1 MEIKIT
7 LKNYRCFSDSNPAIF
22 SLQKGFTGFVGVNN
36 SGKSSLLKF
45 FYEFR
50 NLFQHLSHLG
60 TLLHALRSV
69 REGPVPFD
77 LAPSIKDTEEVF
89 CNANNRDLTIRID
102 FIAPAHT
109 WERDA
114 IPIPNRL
121 DITIPRGT
129 TTLHAELYLS
139 DGRLDIEQK
148 LKDRDNILYVEDDPK
163 ADLTDI
169 GRVFEDLAE
178 TLYIGPFRNA
188 LNVASDRD
196 YFDIKVGRNFIG
208 SWRDFK
214 TGNIRKHN
222 ETAIRLTKD
231 IKNIFGF
238 DDLEINPSADDETIQ
253 VSINEKSYKL
263 QELGSGITQF
273 FLVLANAA
281 TKRPSYIF
289 IDEPELNL
297 HPSLQLDFL
306 TTLGSYARE
315 GIVFATHSIG
325 LARASSDRIY
335 SVRMNNEGKSEVAEF
350 EAIPYLSELL
360 GELSFS
366 GYRELGSDK
375 ILLVEGTTD
384 VKTIQQF
391 LRLYRKDHQIVLLP
405 LGGGSLINGSSEV
418 ELGEI
423 KRISE
428 NVFALIDSERASL
441 EGALDPDREEFVET
455 CEKVGITC
463 HVLDRR
469 ATENYFTDEAVKN
482 TKGSEYRA
490 LEPYQLLKD
499 ISPSWSKTE
508 NWRIARAMT
517 LEDLNETDLG
527 KFIDSL

>member
-1 MEIKIT
+1 MKIKIT
-7 LKNYRCFSDSNPAIF
+7 LKNYRCFPDSNPARF
-22 SLQKGFTGFVGVNN
+22 SLQKGFTSFIGVNN

-50 NLFQHLSHLG
+50 NLFQQLSHLG
-60 TLLHALRSV
+60 TLLNVLQGNDSY
-69 REGPVPFD
+69 FN

-89 CNANNRDLTIRID
+89 CNANNRDLNIRID
-102 FIAPAHT
+102 FTATAHT
-109 WERDA
+109 EERDA
-114 IPIPNRL
+114 IPIPNRI

-129 TTLHAELYLS
+129 TTWLAKLYLA
-139 DGRLDIEQK
+139 DGQLDSEQK
-148 LKDRDNILYVEDDPK
+148 LKIVDNILYVGDNQK

-169 GRVFEDLAE
+169 GQVFGNLAE
-178 TLYIGPFRNA
+178 AFYIGPFRNA

-214 TGNIRKHN
+214 TGNIRKQN

-238 DDLEINPSADDETIQ
+238 DNLEINPSADNETIQ

-281 TKRPSYIF
+281 TKQPSYIF

-325 LARASSDRIY
+325 LARASADRIY
-335 SVRMNNEGKSEVAEF
+335 SVRMNNEGKSEVDEF

-405 LGGGSLINGSSEV
+405 LGGSSLINGSSEI

-428 NVFALIDSERASL
+428 NVFALIDSERASS
-441 EGALDPDREEFVET
+441 EAPLDPDREEFVET

-482 TKGSEYRA
+482 IKGSEYQA
-490 LEPYQLLKD
+490 LDPYQSLKE
-499 ISPSWSKTE
+499 SSRGWSKAE
-508 NWRIARAMT
+508 NWRIAREMT
-517 LEDLNETDLG
+517 KEDLTATDLG
-527 KFIDSL
+527 KFLDSL

>member
-60 TLLHALRSV
+60 TLFRALRSV
-69 REGPVPFD
+69 REGPVPFN
-77 LAPSIKDTEEVF
+77 LASSIKDTEEVF
-89 CNANNRDLTIRID
+89 YNDNNRDLTIRID

-109 WERDA
+109 RERDG

-129 TTLHAELYLS
+129 TTLHAELYLA

-169 GRVFEDLAE
+169 GQVFKDLAE
-178 TLYIGPFRNA
+178 TFYIGPFRNA
-188 LNVASDRD
+188 LNVASNES
-196 YFDIKVGRNFIG
+196 YFDIDVGQNFIRA
-208 SWRDFK
+208 WRSFK
-214 TGNIRKHN
+214 TGDIKRYN
-222 ETAIRLTKD
+222 ETAIRLTEDIKD
-231 IKNIFGF
+231 IFEFNN
-238 DDLEINPSADDETIQ
+238 LEINSSSDDKTIQ
-253 VSINEKSYKL
+253 VFIGEKSYKL

-281 TKRPSYIF
+281 TKQPSYIL

-297 HPSLQLDFL
+297 HPSLQLEFL
-306 TTLGSYARE
+306 AALASYARE

-325 LARASSDRIY
+325 LARSSADRIY

-366 GYRELGSDK
+366 GYRELGFDK

-405 LGGGSLINGSSEV
+405 LGGGSLINGSSET

-428 NVFALIDSERASL
+428 NVYALIDSERTSL
-441 EGALDPDREEFVET
+441 DAQIGSDREEFAET
-455 CEKVGITC
+455 CKKVGITC
-463 HVLDRR
+463 QVLDRR

-482 TKGSEYRA
+482 TKGSEY
-490 LEPYQLLKD
+490 
-499 ISPSWSKTE
+499 
-508 NWRIARAMT
+508 
-517 LEDLNETDLG
+517 
-527 KFIDSL
+527 

>member
-1 MEIKIT
+1 MKIKIT
-7 LKNYRCFSDSNPAIF
+7 LKNYRCFSDSNPARF
-22 SLQKGFTGFVGVNN
+22 SLQKGFTSFIGVNN

-50 NLFQHLSHLG
+50 NLFGHLSHIG
-60 TLLHALRSV
+60 TLGSAPQTRTY
-69 REGPVPFD
+69 FN
-77 LAPSIKDTEEVF
+77 LASSIKDPEEVF

-102 FIAPAHT
+102 FMVTAHT
-109 WERDA
+109 RERDA
-114 IPIPNRL
+114 IPIPNRI
-121 DITIPRGT
+121 DITIPRGASD
-129 TTLHAELYLS
+129 LHAERVELYLA
-139 DGRLDIEQK
+139 DGQLDTEQRLEV
-148 LKDRDNILYVEDDPK
+148 RDKILYVGDDQK

-169 GRVFEDLAE
+169 GQVFGDLAKAF
-178 TLYIGPFRNA
+178 YIGPFRNA
-188 LNVASDRD
+188 LNVASGKD
-196 YFDIKVGRNFIG
+196 YFDIKVGQDFIK

-214 TGNIRKHN
+214 TGNIKRHN

-231 IKNIFGF
+231 IENIFGF
-238 DDLEINPSADDETIQ
+238 DNLEINPSADDETIQ
-253 VSINEKSYKL
+253 VFINGESYKL

-281 TKRPSYIF
+281 TKQPSYIL

-325 LARASSDRIY
+325 LARASADRIY
-335 SVRMNNEGKSEVAEF
+335 SVRMNNEGESEVTEF
-350 EAIPYLSELL
+350 ETTPRLSELL

-366 GYRELGSDK
+366 GYRELGFDK

-405 LGGGSLINGSSEV
+405 LGGGSLINGSSEM

-428 NVFALIDSERASL
+428 NVCALIDSERASL
-441 EGALDPDREEFVET
+441 DAQIGSDREEFVET
-455 CEKVGITC
+455 CKKVGITC

-490 LEPYQLLKD
+490 LEPYQLLKE
-499 ISPSWSKTE
+499 SSRGWSKAE

-527 KFIDSL
+527 KFLNSL

>member
-1 MEIKIT
+1 MKIKIT
-7 LKNYRCFSDSNPAIF
+7 LKNYRCFSDSNPARF
-22 SLQKGFTGFVGVNN
+22 SLQKDFTSFVGVNN

-60 TLLHALRSV
+60 VLLSVLRGEDSY
-69 REGPVPFD
+69 FD
-77 LAPSIKDTEEVF
+77 LAPSIKDTDEVF
-89 CNANNRDLTIRID
+89 CNANNRDLNMQID
-102 FIAPAHT
+102 FIDTAHT
-109 WERDA
+109 GEQDA
-114 IPIPNRL
+114 IPIPDRI
-121 DITIPRGT
+121 DITIKRGT
-129 TTLHAELYLS
+129 TTWLAKLYVADEQLNT
-139 DGRLDIEQK
+139 EQK
-148 LKDRDNILYVEDDPK
+148 LEIRDNILYVEDDPK

-169 GRVFEDLAE
+169 GQVFENLAE
-178 TLYIGPFRNA
+178 VFYIGPFRNA
-188 LNVASDRD
+188 LNVVSDKD
-196 YFDIKVGRNFIG
+196 YFDIKVGRDFIK

-214 TGNIRKHN
+214 TGNTRKHN

-366 GYRELGSDK
+366 GYRELGFDK

-441 EGALDPDREEFVET
+441 EAPLDPDREEFVET

-482 TKGSEYRA
+482 IKGSEYRA

-499 ISPSWSKTE
+499 ISHSWSKTE
-508 NWRIARAMT
+508 NWRIARATT

-527 KFIDSL
+527 EFLYSL

>member
-1 MEIKIT
+1 MKIKIT
-7 LKNYRCFSDSNPAIF
+7 LKNYRCFSDSNPARF
-22 SLQKGFTGFVGVNN
+22 SLQKGFTSFIGVNN

-50 NLFQHLSHLG
+50 DLFRRLSHLD
-60 TLLHALRSV
+60 TLLYVMRGNDSH
-69 REGPVPFD
+69 FD

-102 FIAPAHT
+102 FIPPAHT
-109 WERDA
+109 EERGA
-114 IPIPNRL
+114 IPVPNRI

-129 TTLHAELYLS
+129 TTWLAKLYLA
-139 DGRLDIEQK
+139 DEQLGTEQK
-148 LKDRDNILYVEDDPK
+148 LKIVGDIVYVGDDQK

-169 GRVFEDLAE
+169 GQVFGDLAE
-178 TLYIGPFRNA
+178 AFYIGPFRNA
-188 LNVASDRD
+188 LNVASGKD
-196 YFDIKVGRNFIG
+196 YFDIKVGQDFIK

-214 TGNIRKHN
+214 TGNIKRHN
-222 ETAIRLTKD
+222 ETAIGLTKD

-238 DDLEINPSADDETIQ
+238 DSLEINPSADAETIQ

-281 TKRPSYIF
+281 TKPPSYIF

-325 LARASSDRIY
+325 LARASADRIY

-366 GYRELGSDK
+366 GYRELGFDK

-405 LGGGSLINGSSEV
+405 LGGGSLINGSSEI

-441 EGALDPDREEFVET
+441 DAPLDLDREEFVET

-469 ATENYFTDEAVKN
+469 ATENYFTDEAIKN
-482 TKGSEYRA
+482 IKGSEYQA
-490 LEPYQLLKD
+490 LDPYQLLKD
-499 ISPSWSKTE
+499 ISHSWSKAE
-508 NWRIARAMT
+508 NWRIAREMT
-517 LEDLNETDLG
+517 LEDLTATDLG
-527 KFIDSL
+527 KFLYSL

>member
-1 MEIKIT
+1 MKIKIT
-7 LKNYRCFSDSNPAIF
+7 LKNYRCFSDSNPARF
-22 SLQKGFTGFVGVNN
+22 SLQKDFTSFVGVNN

-60 TLLHALRSV
+60 VLLSVLRGEDSY
-69 REGPVPFD
+69 FD
-77 LAPSIKDTEEVF
+77 LAPSIKDTDEVF
-89 CNANNRDLTIRID
+89 CNANNRDLNMQID
-102 FIAPAHT
+102 FIDTAHT
-109 WERDA
+109 GEQDA
-114 IPIPNRL
+114 IPIPDRI
-121 DITIPRGT
+121 DITIKRGT
-129 TTLHAELYLS
+129 TTWLAKLYVADEQLNT
-139 DGRLDIEQK
+139 EQK
-148 LKDRDNILYVEDDPK
+148 LEIRDNILYVEDDPK

-169 GRVFEDLAE
+169 GQVFENLAE
-178 TLYIGPFRNA
+178 VFYIGPFRNA
-188 LNVASDRD
+188 LNVVSDKD
-196 YFDIKVGRNFIG
+196 YFDIKVGRDFIK

-214 TGNIRKHN
+214 TGNTRKHN

-325 LARASSDRIY
+325 LARASADRIY

-350 EAIPYLSELL
+350 EA
-360 GELSFS
+360 
-366 GYRELGSDK
+366 
-375 ILLVEGTTD
+375 
-384 VKTIQQF
+384 
-391 LRLYRKDHQIVLLP
+391 RLYRKDHQIVLLP
-405 LGGGSLINGSSEV
+405 LGGGSLINGSSET

-441 EGALDPDREEFVET
+441 EAPLDPDREEFVET

-482 TKGSEYRA
+482 IKGSEYRA

-499 ISPSWSKTE
+499 ISHSWSKTE

-527 KFIDSL
+527 EFLDSL